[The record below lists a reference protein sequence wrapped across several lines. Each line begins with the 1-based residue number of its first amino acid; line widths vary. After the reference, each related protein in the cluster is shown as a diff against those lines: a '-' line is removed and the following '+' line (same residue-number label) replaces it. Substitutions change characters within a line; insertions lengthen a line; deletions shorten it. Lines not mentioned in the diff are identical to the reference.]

1 MSDNSENIQKIKTNI
16 VEIGKNIKVLKKG
29 IEINKLNKYYT

>member
-16 VEIGKNIKVLKKG
+16 VEIGKNIKVLKKVL
-29 IEINKLNKYYT
+29 K

>member
-16 VEIGKNIKVLKKG
+16 VEIGKNIKVFKKVLK
-29 IEINKLNKYYT
+29 